1 MSELRRYSGK
11 SANNHNPPQENK
23 QIDATQAPESTTTV
37 EPDLP
42 HPQTLIN
49 KILMSP
55 HVRRIIKAESRDNH
69 ALLKHKSHKARK
81 YAQEIAAQ
89 ISYPTVRVLSR
100 LLGWLWKRIYDGI
113 TLSNLERLHENIK
126 DKNII
131 YVPCH
136 RSHIDYL
143 LLAYILH
150 DQGLSIPHTAAGIN
164 LNIPIVG
171 SILRRGGAFF
181 LRRSFKGNQL
191 YAAVF
196 NAYLH
201 EILKRGYAIEYFVE
215 GGRSRTG
222 RLLTPKAGMLTMTV
236 HSYLQ
241 NPDRSIVF
249 IPIYFGYEKLIEG
262 DSFIRELRGTKKQ
275 KESLVSLIRSIKYL
289 RENFGKVYV
298 NVGDPVAIEP
308 TLDKIKPNWCQ
319 IIDKGEERPDWI
331 SEIIDELSVRIM
343 SGINSAAAVTPI
355 SLLATVLLSTPEQSI
370 RELEL
375 IRQLRM
381 NLKLLTQFKY
391 SDSVTLPDW
400 SPEQIILHGQKL
412 GVIDR
417 TTHQFDDILY
427 ISKYEALRM
436 NYFKNNVQHLFAIPG
451 LIASC
456 FIHKRYQKNIEL
468 HRLVGLIYPFMKEVL
483 CLKWDPEEINE
494 VTTSGIEALL
504 YLQILT
510 RSKDGKILVRPPT
523 DSQEKYQLLI
533 LGQSIVPILQC
544 FFLIIS
550 LLIKNGSGVLSYRN
564 FEQLCQQ
571 NAERLPMIDGIHS
584 PYLFDK
590 SLFQDFIRAL
600 FAQEILQYHNNTLLA
615 FDENITSMKEDIQLI
630 LGEKICHNILSSISS
645 NKKESLNS

>member
-1 MSELRRYSGK
+1 MSELRKYSGK
-11 SANNHNPPQENK
+11 SANNHNPPQESK
-23 QIDATQAPESTTTV
+23 QIDATQAPERTTTV
-37 EPDLP
+37 GPDLP
-42 HPQTLIN
+42 HLQTLIN

-113 TLSNLERLHENIK
+113 TLSNLERLHENTK
-126 DKNII
+126 DKNVI

-222 RLLTPKAGMLTMTV
+222 RLLAPKAGMLTMTV

-241 NPDRSIVF
+241 NPHRPIVF
-249 IPIYFGYEKLIEG
+249 MPIYFGYEKLIEG
-262 DSFIRELRGTKKQ
+262 DSFISELSGTKKQ
-275 KESLVSLIRSIKYL
+275 KESLVGLIQSIKYL
-289 RENFGKVYV
+289 RANFGKVYV
-298 NVGDPVAIEP
+298 NVGNPVAIEP
-308 TLDKIKPNWCQ
+308 ILDKIKPNWCE
-319 IIDKGEERPDWI
+319 IMDKGEERPDWI
-331 SEIIDELSVRIM
+331 SEIIDELGARIM
-343 SGINSAAAVTPI
+343 NGINSAAAVTPI

-370 RELEL
+370 QELEL

-381 NLKLLTQFKY
+381 NLQLLTKFKY
-391 SDSVTLPDW
+391 SDSITLPDW

-417 TTHQFDDILY
+417 TTHQFGDILH

-436 NYFKNNVQHLFAIPG
+436 TYFRNNVQHLFAIPG
-451 LIASC
+451 LIACC
-456 FIHKRYQKNIEL
+456 FIHERHQKYIEL
-468 HRLVGLIYPFMKEVL
+468 HRVIGLIYPFMKEVL
-483 CLKWDPEEINE
+483 FLKWDPEEIDE

-510 RSKDGKILVRPPT
+510 RSKDGKILIRPPT

-544 FFLIIS
+544 FFLVIS
-550 LLIKNGSGVLSYRN
+550 LLIKNGSGVLSCSNLER
-564 FEQLCQQ
+564 LCQQ

-590 SLFQDFIRAL
+590 ALFQDFIRTL
-600 FAQEILQYHNNTLLA
+600 FAQKILRYHNNTLLE
-615 FDENITSMKEDIQLI
+615 FDGNITSIKEDIQLI
-630 LGEKICHNILSSISS
+630 LGEKICHSILSLIFS
-645 NKKESLNS
+645 NGKESVNS

>member
-1 MSELRRYSGK
+1 M
-11 SANNHNPPQENK
+11 
-23 QIDATQAPESTTTV
+23 
-37 EPDLP
+37 
-42 HPQTLIN
+42 
-49 KILMSP
+49 
-55 HVRRIIKAESRDNH
+55 
-69 ALLKHKSHKARK
+69 
-81 YAQEIAAQ
+81 
-89 ISYPTVRVLSR
+89 
-100 LLGWLWKRIYDGI
+100 
-113 TLSNLERLHENIK
+113 
-126 DKNII
+126 
-131 YVPCH
+131 
-136 RSHIDYL
+136 
-143 LLAYILH
+143 
-150 DQGLSIPHTAAGIN
+150 
-164 LNIPIVG
+164 
-171 SILRRGGAFF
+171 
-181 LRRSFKGNQL
+181 RRSFKGNQL

-412 GVIDR
+412 GVIDC